1 MKKKDLF
8 DEAQMGQ
15 VMVDGVEVKTFKKEI
30 TDCNI
35 IEVEVG
41 TTGYRGG
48 DSGHGGRTYLRIKDL
63 GGTDMSCQITG
74 QSCGNAGQIEISLG
88 GDAEMGT
95 FIEALEFAADVLKEQ
110 AGGRYTMNSK
120 ERRQS
125 DFRWYLQDVIMLYMK
140 TGKLNGI
147 SDIRG
152 KYKVS
157 AITMQQFFE
166 CGLHQAA
173 KDNVSLLD
181 KEFCNKVYEYVL
193 DRTRSIPAPQYSE
206 YKKGK

>member
-1 MKKKDLF
+1 M
-8 DEAQMGQ
+8 
-15 VMVDGVEVKTFKKEI
+15 
-30 TDCNI
+30 
-35 IEVEVG
+35 
-41 TTGYRGG
+41 
-48 DSGHGGRTYLRIKDL
+48 
-63 GGTDMSCQITG
+63 
-74 QSCGNAGQIEISLG
+74 SCGNAGQIEISLG

-152 KYKVS
+152 KHKVS